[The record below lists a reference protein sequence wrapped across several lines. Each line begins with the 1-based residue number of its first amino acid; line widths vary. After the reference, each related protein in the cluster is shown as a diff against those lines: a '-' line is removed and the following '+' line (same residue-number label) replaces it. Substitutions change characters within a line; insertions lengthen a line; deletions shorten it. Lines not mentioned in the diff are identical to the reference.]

1 MSYALFHDLQ
11 VATGTRKAV
20 NQCTS
25 AIFTY
30 QIDGAVGTKVSFW
43 GSNLNTPDPTNAR
56 HWIPILTIEVTETV
70 TFSSSRDA
78 FPGAPDQ
85 HCWESLM
92 YIVEQ
97 GPADV
102 YVRSGVS
109 G

>member
-1 MSYALFHDLQ
+1 MSYALFHDLA

-30 QIDGAVGTKVSFW
+30 QINGAVGTKVSFW
-43 GSNLNTPDPTNAR
+43 GSNYQTPDPNNAT
-56 HWIPILTIEVTETV
+56 HWIPIQTIEVTEVV
-70 TFSSSRDA
+70 TFASDPSV

-85 HCWESLM
+85 HCWDSLM
-92 YIVEQ
+92 YIVET
-97 GPADV
+97 GPVDV
-102 YVRSGVS
+102 LVRSGVS

>member
-30 QIDGAVGTKVSFW
+30 QINGAVGAKVSFW
-43 GSNLNTPDPTNAR
+43 GSNYNTPDPMNPT
-56 HWIPILTIEVTETV
+56 HWIPILTIEVSETV
-70 TFSSSRDA
+70 SFGSDPDN

-92 YIVEQ
+92 YIIDQ

-102 YVRSGVS
+102 LVRSGVP